1 MFDLGDDL
9 LNSGIQ
15 KLIGINRELNVNQN
29 TMNEVNQQL
38 LREAEKLDEIA
49 EDMKSTFGILKQA
62 NKFVTELAKDYYKD
76 KCIVGMSILILLLII
91 TVTIVGIV
99 KNSKTSSTTDTTTA
113 TNTTNT
119 TTANTSSTANTATTT
134 SSPSTT
140 NTATTTN
147 ATAASLRAT
156 AQFYKDTNLL
166 RGSGKIVYSPVDMI
180 AG

>member
-99 KNSKTSSTTDTTTA
+99 KNSKTSSTTDTTTG

-119 TTANTSSTANTATTT
+119 ATTNTSTTANSAA
-134 SSPSTT
+134 TT

-156 AQFYKDTNLL
+156 SQSYKDTNLL